1 MVYLTTLN
9 PVPTDP
15 LTLGQQLVAVLEGG
29 RRTSTYKLAVMVALL
44 DLAVESVPDDP
55 SAEVPIDLDDL
66 TDRVMAQYWT
76 QLRPLSE
83 KDHVT
88 LRQSR
93 DGRGVVFDALVT
105 LREHCST
112 PSLREMPIESAKLAA
127 PEAYS
132 VAHTTV
138 KKNLVRYPLHLLQQ
152 VGTGSHECFLYD
164 DAWMGK
170 ASTRAIADH
179 GNRLVLF
186 AGVCHTLARLAP
198 LVKPAFQLAWVDDVR
213 HMNRD
218 ILDDGPD
225 IADHLFGTERVS
237 LTRPAGILAEHFG
250 NDCFYCNAHLR
261 TSRHV
266 DHVLPWSRVGIDGLA
281 NLVLA
286 CPSCNTSKSDVLPA
300 PAYVI
305 RALDRG
311 QDVIDALAGEIRWP
325 SQYGRVEAASH
336 GLYSTQPDTTPIWL
350 GAKHIQPLKRVDF
363 GRWDVEL

>member
-1 MVYLTTLN
+1 M
-9 PVPTDP
+9 PTDP

-55 SAEVPIDLDDL
+55 AAEVAINLDDL

-83 KDHVT
+83 KGHVI

-93 DGRGVVFDALVT
+93 DGRGVVFAALAD
-105 LREHCST
+105 LRDQCSS
-112 PSLREMPIESAKLAA
+112 PSLRDMPIESAKLAV
-127 PEAYS
+127 PEFYS
-132 VAHTTV
+132 NAHEKI

-152 VGTGSHECFLYD
+152 IGTGPHECFLYD
-164 DAWMGK
+164 DSWMGTD
-170 ASTRAIADH
+170 STRVITGH
-179 GNRLVLF
+179 GNQLILF
-186 AGVCHTLARLAP
+186 GGVCHTLARLAP
-198 LVKPAFQLAWVDDVR
+198 LVKPAFQLAWADEVR

-250 NDCFYCNAHLR
+250 NECFYCTTRLR
-261 TSRHV
+261 AGRHV
-266 DHVLPWSRVGIDGLA
+266 DHVLPWSRTGIDGLA
-281 NLVLA
+281 NLVLS
-286 CPSCNTSKSDVLPA
+286 CQPCNTNKSDVLPA

-311 QDVIDALAGEIRWP
+311 RDVIDALADEIRWP
-325 SQYGRVEAASH
+325 SQYSRVEAASH

-350 GAKHIQPLKRVDF
+350 GAKQIQPMKRVDF